1 MHLSEGEIRAYLD
14 KELDTARHE
23 QVKIHLE
30 SCANCQALAAQLST
44 RAQNVSAQLA
54 ALEPETS
61 QEAQW
66 MAARDRLKARA
77 SHEDASKPNQVWP
90 TKWAEPGDSRSG
102 SQKEIENM
110 WQKLFTRKTRPVWAL
125 LVLIILMAG
134 SMAFSP
140 VRAIAN
146 SFLGLF
152 RIQHISVVQV
162 SPDALPSNLG
172 RSSQFEALLSKDVK
186 HETFGEVQTVS
197 SAQEA
202 SQLIGMPVR
211 LPSDL
216 QGQPVLQVQPA
227 SKVTFTINSERIQAI
242 LNEIGRSDIQLPPG
256 INGAQVT
263 IDIPAGLSATYG
275 DCKPVHSG
283 DPDNPQPM
291 GGRNCTTYIQI
302 ASPTIS
308 APPGLDV
315 EKIGEAYLQVLGMSS
330 EEASHFAKNIDW
342 TTTFVVPLP
351 SSGMNYQD
359 VNIDG
364 VTGTIVQ
371 NSGSSSYQSYD
382 MVWIKDGVIFA
393 LHGQGADAT
402 MAKALQVANSLK

>member
-1 MHLSEGEIRAYLD
+1 
-14 KELDTARHE
+14 
-23 QVKIHLE
+23 
-30 SCANCQALAAQLST
+30 
-44 RAQNVSAQLA
+44 
-54 ALEPETS
+54 
-61 QEAQW
+61 
-66 MAARDRLKARA
+66 
-77 SHEDASKPNQVWP
+77 
-90 TKWAEPGDSRSG
+90 
-102 SQKEIENM
+102 M

-125 LVLIILMAG
+125 LVIIVLMTA

-172 RSSQFEALLSKDVK
+172 RSSQFEALLSQDVK

-227 SKVTFTINSERIQAI
+227 SKVTFTVNSEHIQAI

-256 INGAQVT
+256 INGAEVT
-263 IDIPAGLSATYG
+263 VDIPAGLSAMYG
-275 DCKPVHSG
+275 DCKPVQSSN
-283 DPDNPQPM
+283 PDNPQIM
-291 GGRNCTTYIQI
+291 SRRNCTTYIQI

-315 EKIGEAYLQVLGMSS
+315 EKIGEAYLQILGMSS
-330 EEASHFAKNIDW
+330 EEASHFAQNIDW

-371 NSGSSSYQSYD
+371 NSGSSSNQSYD
-382 MVWIKDGVIFA
+382 MVWIKDSVVYA

-402 MAKALQVANSLK
+402 MTKALQVANSLK